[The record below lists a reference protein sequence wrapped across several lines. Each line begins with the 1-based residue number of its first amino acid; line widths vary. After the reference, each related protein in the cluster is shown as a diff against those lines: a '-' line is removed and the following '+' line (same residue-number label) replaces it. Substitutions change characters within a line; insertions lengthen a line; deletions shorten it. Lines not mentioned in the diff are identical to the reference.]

1 MVPRAVC
8 GIVQGTVMPPLG
20 LGSRLNSLA
29 FKNAVLRRH
38 GFNPARSGTA
48 RSYAS
53 TVSSSSSS
61 YTTGSSQQIP
71 RVKEPSKRWR
81 NLAIVAGLGGTAYL
95 ADRELNA
102 SAIERTLRCA
112 FYG

>member
-8 GIVQGTVMPPLG
+8 GVVQGTVMPPL
-20 LGSRLNSLA
+20 RLASHQHSLA
-29 FKNAVLRRH
+29 FKHAGLRRH
-38 GFNPARSGTA
+38 GFPARSGTA

-53 TVSSSSSS
+53 AVDSSSNS

-71 RVKEPSKRWR
+71 RVKKPSKRWR